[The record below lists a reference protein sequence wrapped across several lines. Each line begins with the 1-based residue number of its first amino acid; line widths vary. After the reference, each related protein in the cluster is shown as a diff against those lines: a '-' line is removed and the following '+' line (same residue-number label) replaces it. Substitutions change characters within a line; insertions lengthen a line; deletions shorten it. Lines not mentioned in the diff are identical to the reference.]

1 MEYKPT
7 RQSRSDLPI
16 GYQKNCLVVLMCN
29 PSRVYAFWK
38 VPEAGKSLV
47 LRCSGTAGSG
57 PEEELVGITE
67 LMPGQ
72 EVGSAYLEVPDGVRL
87 RLEWGEWSDGDFQ
100 AQLISNTLL
109 LPEWNPNSAPQEGE
123 CQAVMVGYAR
133 RFSARC

>member
-38 VPEAGKSLV
+38 VPEAGKFWFYVAAV
-47 LRCSGTAGSG
+47 LRAAAGRRNWLGLRSLCRAG
-57 PEEELVGITE
+57 RLAALTWKFGRSKAAVG
-67 LMPGQ
+67 MGH
-72 EVGSAYLEVPDGVRL
+72 R
-87 RLEWGEWSDGDFQ
+87 SDGDFQ